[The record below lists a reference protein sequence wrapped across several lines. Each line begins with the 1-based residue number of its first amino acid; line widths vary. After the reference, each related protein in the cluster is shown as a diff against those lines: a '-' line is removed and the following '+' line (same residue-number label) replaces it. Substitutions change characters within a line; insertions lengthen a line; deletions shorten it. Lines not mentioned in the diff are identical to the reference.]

1 MHELLRKSLFA
12 AGAIAGF
19 VMPAPVATAQTG
31 ADFFRG
37 KTVTYIVATAPGG
50 GYDLYGRLVSEYM
63 QKYLPGSTFI
73 VKNIPGAGNIV
84 GTNVLYASKPDG
96 LTIGT
101 FNTGLIY
108 AQMIGREGIRFD
120 ITKMS
125 WIGKASSDPRVITIN
140 AQSPIKNFADFMA
153 VKQPQNFS
161 TGGIGGSAYIE
172 TVMLTQAL
180 KLPIKMLS
188 GYYGGDDY
196 GAMRRGEV
204 IGTISSRST
213 WEQFVHNGYA
223 RFIAQIGGT
232 TKDVPQLRD
241 LVPNADPKAK
251 ALLALVQSQGD
262 LQRFTA
268 GPPGIAKER
277 LEALRTAYKQA
288 LEDPE
293 LQAKA
298 AKLDRPVDPAYGD
311 DVLEAVKVALNQPPE
326 TIALLK
332 QTLAA
337 GEGTAPPTVKGA
349 VTEWDGRAK
358 ITLKLQEGDTFRAE
372 ISGSRTEIKI
382 GGQKSARENIKTG
395 MTCTIEGA
403 SGAEA
408 KSLDCN

>member
-1 MHELLRKSLFA
+1 MTRSRFALFA
-12 AGAIAGF
+12 GI
-19 VMPAPVATAQTG
+19 VLTASQVGTSAFAQQG
-31 ADFFRG
+31 SDFFKGRA
-37 KTVTYIVATAPGG
+37 VTYIVATAPGG

-73 VKNIPGAGNIV
+73 VKNVPGAGNIV
-84 GTNVLYASKPDG
+84 GTNLLYASKADG

-108 AQMIGREGIRFD
+108 AQMIGRPEIRFD

-140 AQSPIKNFADFMA
+140 TKSPIKNFAEFMA
-153 VKQPQNFS
+153 VKEPQNFS

-172 TVMLTQAL
+172 TMMLTEAL
-180 KLPIKMLS
+180 KLPIKLLS

-223 RFIAQIGGT
+223 RFIAQIGGSA
-232 TKDVPQLRD
+232 KDIPQLRD

-251 ALLALVQSQGD
+251 ALIALVQSQGD

-268 GPPGIAKER
+268 GPPGIPKDR
-277 LEALRTAYKQA
+277 LDALRKAYRQA

-311 DVLEAVKVALNQPPE
+311 DVLEAVKVALAQPPE
-326 TIALLK
+326 TVALLK

-337 GEGTAPPTVKGA
+337 AEGATPPTVKGT

-358 ITLKLQEGDTFRAE
+358 IALKMDEGDMFHGE
-372 ISGSRTEIKI
+372 ISGSRTEVSV
-382 GGQKSARENIKTG
+382 GGQKAAREAIKVG
-395 MTCTIEGA
+395 MKCSIEGPA
-403 SGAEA
+403 GGEA
-408 KSLDCN
+408 KSITCN

>member
-1 MHELLRKSLFA
+1 MTAIARRLSS
-12 AGAIAGF
+12 AGALMITGLL
-19 VMPAPVATAQTG
+19 VSPSLAQTG
-31 ADFFRG
+31 ADFFKG

-50 GYDLYGRLVSEYM
+50 GYDLYGRLVSEFM
-63 QKYLPGSTFI
+63 QRYLPGSTFI
-73 VKNIPGAGNIV
+73 VRNVPGAGNIV
-84 GTNVLYASKPDG
+84 GTNLLYASKPDG

-120 ITKMS
+120 LTKMS

-140 AQSPIKNFADFMA
+140 AQSPVKSFADFMA
-153 VKQPQNFS
+153 VKQPLNFS

-172 TVMLTQAL
+172 TMMLTQAL

-204 IGTISSRST
+204 MGTISSRST
-213 WEQFVHNGYA
+213 WEQFVSNGYA

-232 TKDVPQLRD
+232 AKDVPQLRD
-241 LVPNADPKAK
+241 MVPNADDKAK

-268 GPPGIAKER
+268 GPPGIPQDR
-277 LEALRTAYKQA
+277 LDALRTAYRKA

-326 TIALLK
+326 TIVLLK

-337 GEGTAPPTVKGA
+337 AEGAPPPTVKGA
-349 VTEWDGRAK
+349 VTEWDGRSK
-358 ITLKLQEGDTFRAE
+358 IALKLQDGDTFRAE
-372 ISGSRTEIKI
+372 VSGSRTAVSI
-382 GGQKSARENIKTG
+382 GGQKTTRENIKTG
-395 MTCTIEGA
+395 MNCSIEA
-403 SGAEA
+403 PSGGEA
-408 KSLDCN
+408 KSISCD